1 MSPESVFSLLVGI
14 PIGLISGLYTGL
26 IVTRYAR
33 FAELRNEALRIIR
46 AIDYI
51 EEGPLVK
58 ISNNEDVPKLIN
70 VASDLLFL
78 KHKKAGE
85 QVCQLLKNISDKT
98 NDAKLGKISVVEF
111 GEQHSKWQKT
121 ARELPGNK
129 IVLWALWGNL

>member
-1 MSPESVFSLLVGI
+1 MSLDSVLSLLIGI

-46 AIDYI
+46 AIDYM
-51 EEGPLVK
+51 EEGDFVS

-85 QVCQLLKNISDKT
+85 SVCEIHKDISEKT
-98 NDAKLGKISVVEF
+98 SEAIIGKINVSEF
-111 GEQHSKWQKT
+111 GESHSKWQKI
-121 ARELPGNK
+121 ARDLPGSK
-129 IVLWALWGNL
+129 LIFWSLWGNI